1 MDLLKAYY
9 MELIN
14 NSTSVAILIFIV
26 FLLAI
31 LLFSW
36 IINKIISKYIS
47 SLAERI
53 FLKQIHHWVSHL
65 SKTKF
70 LIS

>member
-1 MDLLKAYY
+1 MDLLKTYY

-47 SLAERI
+47 SLAERV
-53 FLKQIHHWVSHL
+53 F
-65 SKTKF
+65 F
-70 LIS
+70 

>member
-53 FLKQIHHWVSHL
+53 FFK
-65 SKTKF
+65 SKF
-70 LIS
+70 IIG